1 MSYPVDPTQ
10 LIQMIKQGQN
20 PQQLM
25 ISILQSRLAGTPVG
39 DNLLNLIETGQ
50 TDKIEEVA
58 RNLYT
63 QQGGKNF
70 DQDFQNFKSKFGLN

>member
-25 ISILQSRLAGTPVG
+25 ISILQSRLAGTSVG

-50 TDKIEEVA
+50 TDKIEEIA